1 MAARKYLIVV
11 SGATASGKTS
21 FAVQLAQHFRT
32 EMLSCDSRQ
41 FFREMHIGTAKPTAE
56 EMQDIPHHF
65 IGHRSIFEPYNVAD
79 FEQEALELLADLY
92 QRYDTV
98 VAAGGS
104 GLYLKAL
111 CEGLDEFPEIPE
123 SIRQSVRQLY
133 ENEGLIALQRA
144 LAAADPVYYASV
156 DRHNPHRL
164 IRALE
169 VCWATERPFSAFRKN
184 HTPPRPFTPIYIQL
198 DWPRTELYERI
209 NQRVEAMLAQGLL
222 DEAQMLYP
230 HRNLIPLQTV
240 GYQELFDYFDG
251 QLTLEEAVLKIKQHS
266 RNYAKRQLT
275 WWRRDGYWQLFHP
288 SQLAEAI
295 EYIEQ
300 RIARENSND

>member
-1 MAARKYLIVV
+1 MVAKKYLIVV
-11 SGATASGKTS
+11 SGATASGKTT

-32 EMLSCDSRQ
+32 EILSGDSRQ

-56 EMQDIPHHF
+56 EMQDILHHF

-79 FEQEALELLADLY
+79 FEQEALTLLTDLY
-92 QRYDTV
+92 QHYDTV
-98 VAAGGS
+98 VAVGGS

-133 ENEGLIALQRA
+133 ENEGLIALQTA

-184 HTPPRPFTPIYIQL
+184 RTAPRPFTPIYIQL

-209 NQRVEAMLAQGLL
+209 NQRVDAMLTQGLL
-222 DEAQMLYP
+222 DEARRLYP

-251 QLTLEEAVLKIKQHS
+251 QITLEDAVLKIKQHS

-275 WWRRDGYWQLFHP
+275 WWRRDGYWQPFHP
-288 SQLAEAI
+288 SQLTEAI

-300 RIARENSND
+300 RMAVGN